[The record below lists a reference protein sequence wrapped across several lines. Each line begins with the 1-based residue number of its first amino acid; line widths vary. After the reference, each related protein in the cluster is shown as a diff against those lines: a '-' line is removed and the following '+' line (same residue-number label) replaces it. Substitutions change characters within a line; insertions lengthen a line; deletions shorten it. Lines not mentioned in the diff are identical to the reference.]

1 KSLMF
6 IIEVIEALESYFP
19 LSFQESWDNSGFQV
33 LFKHDILS
41 GILLS
46 LDIRK
51 ETVEEAKE
59 NNCNLIISHHPLFLQ
74 ALKNFD
80 YNFYPENVLYN
91 ATKDRISIYA
101 AHTNLDIAPLGL
113 NNYLCKKLQLKNSF
127 MLENLKPVFISEIEK
142 EQTFSEFIDY
152 VKKTLGIPILKYV
165 SSHNKPIKKVAI
177 CSGSCADYIYKLKSY
192 DIDVFITGDVKHH
205 SAIFAQENG
214 INMIDATH
222 FYTEIWSVDIL
233 FECLKNLNVKILKST
248 NDRIPWDYI

>member
-1 KSLMF
+1 MF
-6 IIEVIEALESYFP
+6 IFEAIEALESFFP

-33 LFKHDILS
+33 LFKHKILS

-46 LDIRK
+46 LDVRQK
-51 ETVEEAKE
+51 TVEEAKQ

-80 YNFYPENVLYN
+80 YKFYPENVLYV
-91 ATKDRISIYA
+91 ATKNEISIYA
-101 AHTNLDIAPLGL
+101 AHTNLDISPSGL
-113 NNYLCKKLQLKNSF
+113 NNYLCKKLQLKNF
-127 MLENLKPVFISEIEK
+127 YILDNLKPVFIGELEK
-142 EQTFSEFIDY
+142 ESNFDEFIYY

-165 SSHNKPIKKVAI
+165 LSNNKHIKKVAI

-205 SAIFAQENG
+205 SAVFAQENG

-222 FYTEIWSVDIL
+222 FYTEIWFADIL
-233 FECLKNLNVKILKST
+233 FEYLKNFNVKILRST